1 MTRHPSNR
9 EESLPIFRVEAPR
22 EGDAIG
28 KALRGVYDRDNV
40 LPDDMTRLLMRLNG
54 ATTLQ

>member
-9 EESLPIFRVEAPR
+9 EESLPVFRVEAPR

-28 KALRGVYDRDNV
+28 KALRGAYDRDAA
-40 LPDDMTRLLMRLNG
+40 LPDEMTRLLMRLNG
-54 ATTLQ
+54 ATSVQ

>member
-1 MTRHPSNR
+1 MTQHPSNR
-9 EESLPIFRVEAPR
+9 EESLPVYRVEAPR

-28 KALRGVYDRDNV
+28 KALRNLYDRDNV
-40 LPDDMTRLLMRLNG
+40 LPDDMARLLMRLNG